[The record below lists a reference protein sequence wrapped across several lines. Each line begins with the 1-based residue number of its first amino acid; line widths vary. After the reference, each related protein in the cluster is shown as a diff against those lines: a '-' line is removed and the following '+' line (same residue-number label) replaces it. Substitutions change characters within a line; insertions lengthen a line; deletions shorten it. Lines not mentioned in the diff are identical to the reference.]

1 MLFSCAKEA
10 FENLISPR
18 ENFGA
23 DNTSAKYVALLLAI
37 LLWLAVL
44 LAVSQYLWNQVLC
57 KVVTFAKP
65 VDSIL
70 QILGLVILFEIIS
83 PK

>member
-1 MLFSCAKEA
+1 MLFSCAKET

-18 ENFGA
+18 ENFGS
-23 DNTSAKYVALLLAI
+23 DNSTAKYVALLLAI

-57 KVVTFAKP
+57 KIVTFAKP
-65 VDSIL
+65 VDSIF